1 MIYRSRSMKTQA
13 EKLVRNL
20 IISAINPVVQD
31 TAGVINSNLQVGIIS
46 SKLLLEDKGQAAAQ
60 PISVS
65 PQAYFDYLSTLSY
78 DSQSSGLANI
88 FRDQVRIS
96 TIGFLDD
103 IQGTLANPNIRRECV
118 QFILGTNG
126 FNMADHDHS
135 LRIGSIAMNLN
146 DTSRDIN
153 SAVEI
158 RGATGS

>member
-1 MIYRSRSMKTQA
+1 MI
-13 EKLVRNL
+13 KLIILV

-88 FRDQVRIS
+88 FRDQVEESTLGYVSGTAILRI
-96 TIGFLDD
+96 
-103 IQGTLANPNIRRECV
+103 
-118 QFILGTNG
+118 
-126 FNMADHDHS
+126 NMQRIMGSGGEGAVDHDHS
-135 LRIGSIAMNLN
+135 LRIGAVSINID
-146 DTSRDIN
+146 DTSSDPID
-153 SAVEI
+153 VIEI
-158 RGATGS
+158 RGSDGF